1 MTGRAFAT
9 RSASCAS
16 SVSNGWRV
24 FSAFRSVVILRQKA
38 TKKMKRWLCLL
49 IVLNL
54 AATVIYDCRVARAIP
69 LDVFNSRASLQTPA
83 FLQAT
88 PVTASALDET
98 LAATLAQSDP
108 TAQITVIVTLR
119 QQATTNI
126 AASNAPGALGARQ
139 ALATSSQARLHRWL
153 APHLQQ
159 GAVTQVTSFWIF
171 NGFSITAT
179 PAVVNALATQPEVL
193 TITPD
198 TVEIALAQGAPVE
211 ANLSSVNAPA
221 LWALG
226 WQGQGVVVASLDT
239 GVDLTHPEL
248 AARWR
253 GGANSWFDPYSQR
266 ATPTDLNSHGT
277 LTMGVMVGGSGG
289 GSAIGL
295 APQARWIAAR
305 IFNDRGEATATAI
318 HQAFQWLLDPDG
330 NPATDDAPQ
339 VVSNSWTLNAPGC
352 NLAFELDLQALRAA
366 GILPIFAAGN
376 AGPDSATSRSPA
388 NNPSAF
394 AVGAVADNDMLYAS
408 SSRGPSAC
416 SGVAPVYPHLTAPG
430 VSIRTTARGGGYDD
444 NATGTSLAAPHVAG
458 GLALLLSAFPHLS
471 VAQQEAALLNSAHD
485 LGIPG
490 ADNDFG
496 AGRLDLLGAY
506 HWLVNSGVTPQ
517 NGAPIVVT
525 GSGDDL
531 GEDGVCTLREA
542 ILSANQ
548 DAAIGGCTA
557 GGGGDTILF
566 DAGLQRPLTITLTL
580 TGAGEDV
587 ALSGDLDITGT
598 LAIEGM
604 PAGVVAASA
613 GADIVIDGGGLDRV
627 FDILPGAH
635 VTLQGVTIRNGSA
648 AAETGGG
655 VHNRG
660 ELTVRHA
667 TVTANQGGG
676 VRNTG
681 GALTMTD
688 VAIVD
693 NPGGFGV
700 VNASQG
706 VMTLTDSTV
715 SGNQGGVLNQAA
727 TATLNRVEVSGNTGS
742 GVINSGVTTS
752 RLTVMASTILSNS
765 VTGNGG
771 GVRNDGVGATTTIE
785 QTRIAYN
792 RATAGGG
799 GLYHAGA
806 EVKITA
812 SLLDHNQANAG
823 GAIDNGGSTLAIV
836 NTTLSAN
843 QAGDN
848 GGGLSNRG
856 SATLRFVTL
865 VENGAGG
872 DGGNI
877 FNDEGMLGLGAA
889 LVAGAAS
896 GGNCV
901 NSAGFITSVGYNVET
916 TNSCGLNATGDLP
929 DTDPFL
935 EPLQQNGGPTPTHA
949 LRIDSPAIERVPL
962 HALNCGDLI
971 ATDQRGFTRP
981 LGASCDAGAF
991 ESTAILGDI
1000 TPIAVIQGA
1009 GHASPRLGATVTT
1022 RGIVA
1027 LATHDGFYLESA
1039 TTDGDEAT
1047 AEGIFVRTGVTP
1059 TVTSGDD
1066 VLVLGL
1072 VAEEKPTGRTDELTV
1087 TRLLNPTVTRISA
1100 GNPLPEPTVIGRSGR
1115 VPPAQIIDDDGLAS
1129 FDPATD
1135 GIDFYESLE
1144 GMRVQ
1149 VDAALVV
1156 GATEADRIWVVTD
1169 NGADAGP
1176 RTERGGVLTQADDAN
1191 PEVIQ
1196 LDASLFPPEATWPEV
1211 AVGAVFTTPVVGIMD
1226 YHDAIYTVHVTA
1238 PLLSDATGQVFA
1250 ETTILTGD
1258 ALYLTVGALN
1268 SNGLSDADAQAAFTA
1283 LATLIADN
1291 LGSPDLIVL
1300 EEVGDN
1306 SGDLDDGVV
1315 AADQT
1320 LNKLVTAVQ
1329 NAGGPVYSFTQ
1340 IDPLDAEDGGM
1351 VGRNS
1356 RSAILYNLA
1365 RLQFSAQPGDA
1376 ITDNS
1381 VLCNSGRAT
1390 LAFNPGRIA
1399 ATSADFL
1406 DSRKPLAAQFGFGDE
1421 TLFVIAVHLDDRT
1434 TDSPRFGAL
1443 QPPLLNS
1450 AARRLAQAQLVHN
1463 FVQQILSCEP
1473 GAKVIVAGSLND
1485 DPFAPAVAALQGTE
1499 LTSLLELLPTNA
1511 AYSEV
1516 SAGVSRVAGQMLV
1529 SAALW
1534 GSRPDFD
1541 VVHTLA
1547 EFANAPIR
1555 HDPAVARITLAD
1567 ITAASYL
1574 PLVTR

>member
-1 MTGRAFAT
+1 
-9 RSASCAS
+9 
-16 SVSNGWRV
+16 
-24 FSAFRSVVILRQKA
+24 
-38 TKKMKRWLCLL
+38 MKRWLFLL

-54 AATVIYDCRVARAIP
+54 AAMVICDRRVAGATP
-69 LDVFNSRASLQTPA
+69 LDVSNGRVSLRNPA

-88 PVTASALDET
+88 PATPSALDGA

-108 TAQITVIVTLR
+108 AAQITVIVTLR
-119 QQATTNI
+119 QQALANGAGS
-126 AASNAPGALGARQ
+126 AAHSAVDARQ
-139 ALATSSQARLHRWL
+139 TLAASSQARLHRWL
-153 APHLQQ
+153 APHAQR
-159 GAVTQVTSFWIF
+159 GAVTQVTPFWIF

-179 PAVVNALATQPEVL
+179 PAVIHELAMQPEVL
-193 TITPD
+193 SITPD
-198 TVEIALAQGAPVE
+198 AVEIALTQGAPVE

-253 GGANSWFDPYSQR
+253 GGANSWFDPYGQH
-266 ATPTDLNSHGT
+266 ATPTDLNGHGT

-289 GSAIGL
+289 GSVIGL

-330 NPATDDAPQ
+330 NPATADAPQ

-366 GILPIFAAGN
+366 GILPVFAAGN
-376 AGPDSATSRSPA
+376 AGPEAATSRSPA

-394 AVGAVADNDMLYAS
+394 AVGAVADNDMLYAGS
-408 SSRGPSAC
+408 GRGPSAC
-416 SGVAPVYPHLTAPG
+416 SGAHPVYPHLTAPG
-430 VSIRTTARGGGYDD
+430 VAIRTTARGGGYDD

-496 AGRLDLLGAY
+496 AGRLDLQASY
-506 HWLVNSGVTPQ
+506 QWLVDSGIAPQ
-517 NGAPIVVT
+517 SGPPIVVN
-525 GSGDDL
+525 GSGD
-531 GEDGVCTLREA
+531 GVAEDGVCTLREA
-542 ILSANQ
+542 VLAANQ
-548 DAAIGGCTA
+548 DIAIGGCTA

-566 DAGLQRPLTITLTL
+566 DTALQRPLTITLAVE
-580 TGAGEDV
+580 GAGEDA

-604 PAGVVAASA
+604 TAGVVAATA
-613 GADIVIDGGGLDRV
+613 GADIVIDGGGLDRI

-635 VTLQGVTIRNGSA
+635 VTLQGLTMRNGSA

-655 VHNRG
+655 VQNRG

-667 TVTANQGGG
+667 TITANQGGG

-688 VAIVD
+688 VALVE
-693 NPGGFGV
+693 NPGGSGV
-700 VNASQG
+700 ANASQG
-706 VMTLTDSTV
+706 VLTLTDSV
-715 SGNQGGVLNQAA
+715 VRGNQGGVLNQAA

-752 RLTVMASTILSNS
+752 RLTIMASAILSNS
-765 VTGNGG
+765 VAGNGG

-785 QTRIAYN
+785 NTHIAYN
-792 RATAGGG
+792 QATAGGG
-799 GLYHAGA
+799 GVYHAGA
-806 EVKITA
+806 GVQITA

-823 GAIDNGGSTLAIV
+823 GGIDNGGSTLTLV

-843 QAGDN
+843 QASDN
-848 GGGLSNRG
+848 GGGISNRG
-856 SATLRFVTL
+856 SATLRYVTL
-865 VENGAGG
+865 FDNGAAGV
-872 DGGNI
+872 GGNI
-877 FNDEGMLGLGAA
+877 FNDEGMLGLGATI
-889 LVAGAAS
+889 VAGASA
-896 GGNCV
+896 GGNCA
-901 NSAGFITSVGYNVET
+901 NSAGFITSVGYNVESANT
-916 TNSCGLNATGDLP
+916 CGLNAVGDLP
-929 DTDPFL
+929 DTDPL
-935 EPLQQNGGPTPTHA
+935 LDVLQDNGGPTPTHA
-949 LRIDSPAIERVPL
+949 LRIDSQAIERVPL

-971 ATDQRGFTRP
+971 KSDQRGFTRP

-991 ESTAILGDI
+991 ESTAVLGDI
-1000 TPIAVIQGA
+1000 TPIAAIQGA
-1009 GHASPRLGATVTT
+1009 SHTSPRVGATVTT
-1022 RGIVA
+1022 RGIVTVA
-1027 LATHDGFYLESA
+1027 KRDGFYLEAA
-1039 TTDGDEAT
+1039 TPDGDAAT

-1059 TVTSGDD
+1059 TVVSGDD

-1072 VAEEKPTGRTDELTV
+1072 VAEEKPTGRSDELTV

-1100 GNPLPEPTVIGRSGR
+1100 GNALPGPTVIGRGGR
-1115 VPPAQIIDDDGLAS
+1115 VPPAQVIDDDALAS

-1149 VDAALVV
+1149 VNAALVV
-1156 GATEADRIWVVTD
+1156 GATEADLIWVVAD

-1176 RTERGGVLTQADDAN
+1176 RTERGGVLAQADDAN
-1191 PEVIQ
+1191 PEVLQ
-1196 LDASLFPPEATWPEV
+1196 LDARLYPPGATWPEV

-1226 YHDAIYTVHVTA
+1226 YHDATYTVHVTA
-1238 PLLSDATGQVFA
+1238 PILGDATGQAPV
-1250 ETTILTGD
+1250 ETTLLTGD

-1268 SNGLSDADAQAAFTA
+1268 SNGLSYVDAQAVFTA
-1283 LATLIADN
+1283 QATLIADH
-1291 LGSPDLIVL
+1291 LGSPDLLVL
-1300 EEVGDN
+1300 EEIGDN

-1320 LNKLVTAVQ
+1320 LNRLATAVQ
-1329 NAGGPVYSFTQ
+1329 NAGGPAYSFAQ
-1340 IDPLDAEDGGM
+1340 IDPTDAEDGGM
-1351 VGRNS
+1351 VGRNP
-1356 RSAILYNLA
+1356 RPGILYNPA

-1390 LAFNPGRIA
+1390 LARNPGRIA

-1406 DSRKPLAAQFGFGDE
+1406 DSRKPLAAQFSFGGE

-1473 GAKVIVAGSLND
+1473 GAKVIVAGSPND

-1499 LTSLLELLPTNA
+1499 LTSLLELLPTDA

-1534 GSRPDFD
+1534 SSRPGFD

-1547 EFANAPIR
+1547 EFANASI
-1555 HDPAVARITLAD
+1555 HQDPAVARITLAE
-1567 ITAASYL
+1567 ITAANYL